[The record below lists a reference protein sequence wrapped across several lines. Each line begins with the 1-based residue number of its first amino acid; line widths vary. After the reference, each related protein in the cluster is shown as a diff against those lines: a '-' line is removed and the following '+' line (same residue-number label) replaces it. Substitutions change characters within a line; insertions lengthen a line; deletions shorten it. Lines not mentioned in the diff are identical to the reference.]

1 MDEEERYL
9 CGPWAPVFWAG
20 RPNERM
26 RQNVISVGRA
36 LKGKGGIISLLL
48 RCSKNRKLRHSDTCS
63 E

>member
-20 RPNERM
+20 RPNIRM